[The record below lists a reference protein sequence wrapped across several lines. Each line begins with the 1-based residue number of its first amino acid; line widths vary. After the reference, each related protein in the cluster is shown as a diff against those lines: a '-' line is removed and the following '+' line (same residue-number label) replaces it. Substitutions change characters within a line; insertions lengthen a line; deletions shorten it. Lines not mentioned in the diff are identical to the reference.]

1 MRVQIALVPL
11 RLFGGGQDGTRGQ
24 AADSKQTDQGHT
36 SNNTKRMT
44 ESSAGSM
51 TDDWIDTRIT
61 HHLGLPPATCIG
73 KFASDA
79 LPTANR

>member
-1 MRVQIALVPL
+1 
-11 RLFGGGQDGTRGQ
+11 
-24 AADSKQTDQGHT
+24 
-36 SNNTKRMT
+36 
-44 ESSAGSM
+44 M